1 MVSEHVVSF
10 SCVVT
15 AIFRGKVGDLEG
27 HQHVCFSG
35 FFWHVVDLPASFYKG
50 YGTGFIGLERS
61 SRRSTIECMDVS
73 IWKDCQL
80 VSVDPEVR
88 HGEPVFAGTRM
99 PVEGAIESVLAY
111 QELNGLSEDL
121 AIEQTVRDHPTIPSA
136 DALRAVLAFDA
147 AHEHLLI
154 P

>member
-1 MVSEHVVSF
+1 MN
-10 SCVVT
+10 
-15 AIFRGKVGDLEG
+15 A
-27 HQHVCFSG
+27 
-35 FFWHVVDLPASFYKG
+35 
-50 YGTGFIGLERS
+50 
-61 SRRSTIECMDVS
+61 S
-73 IWKDCQL
+73 IWKDCRL

-121 AIEQTVRDHPTIPSA
+121 AIEQTVRDHPTIPGA

-147 AHEHLLI
+147 AHEHLHI

>member
-1 MVSEHVVSF
+1 M
-10 SCVVT
+10 
-15 AIFRGKVGDLEG
+15 
-27 HQHVCFSG
+27 
-35 FFWHVVDLPASFYKG
+35 
-50 YGTGFIGLERS
+50 
-61 SRRSTIECMDVS
+61 ECMDAS
-73 IWKDCQL
+73 IWKECRL

-121 AIEQTVRDHPTIPSA
+121 AIEQTLRDHPAIPDA

>member
-1 MVSEHVVSF
+1 ME
-10 SCVVT
+10 
-15 AIFRGKVGDLEG
+15 A
-27 HQHVCFSG
+27 
-35 FFWHVVDLPASFYKG
+35 
-50 YGTGFIGLERS
+50 
-61 SRRSTIECMDVS
+61 S
-73 IWKDCQL
+73 IWKACRL

-121 AIEQTVRDHPTIPSA
+121 AIEQTVRDHPTIPGA
-136 DALRAVLAFDA
+136 DALRTVLAFDA
-147 AHEHLLI
+147 AHEHLLT

>member
-1 MVSEHVVSF
+1 LAV
-10 SCVVT
+10 
-15 AIFRGKVGDLEG
+15 
-27 HQHVCFSG
+27 
-35 FFWHVVDLPASFYKG
+35 PASLYKG
-50 YGTGFIGLERS
+50 YGAGCIGLECS
-61 SRRSTIECMDVS
+61 SRRSTIKCMDAS
-73 IWKDCQL
+73 IWKDCRL

-121 AIEQTVRDHPTIPSA
+121 AIEQTLRDHPTIPGA
-136 DALRAVLAFDA
+136 DALRAVLAFEA
-147 AHEHLLI
+147 AHERLLI